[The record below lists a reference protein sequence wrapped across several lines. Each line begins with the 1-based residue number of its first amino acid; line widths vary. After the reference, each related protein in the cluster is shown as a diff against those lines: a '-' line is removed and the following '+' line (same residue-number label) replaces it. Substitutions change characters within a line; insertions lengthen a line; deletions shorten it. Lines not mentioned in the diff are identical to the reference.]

1 MNLWVLDN
9 AFKGL
14 YLIDTYKSVI
24 WTESYRGYGDFEL
37 YVPLNDRLIEIMTFI
52 RDQRRK
58 EFDTY
63 LISTES
69 DQVMIIEEIE
79 ISTFYDNLT
88 NMGRLIKFSGR
99 SLESILERRIVW
111 RQTIFNGDFQN
122 AVERLL
128 NENVIS
134 PEIAERK
141 IPGFIFVKSTDP
153 RITSL
158 KADTQFTGDNLY
170 EAINDLCEPK
180 EVGFIVRLTE
190 NNQFAFQLYIGDDR
204 SYDQTENP
212 YVIFSPKY
220 ENLVNSN
227 FLENVKE
234 LKTVTLV
241 MGEDEGTTRRT
252 YTVGTGSGLSRRE
265 LYTDARDIQSEY
277 YDDDGEK
284 HLVPDDEYNASLKE
298 RGEKDLTDY
307 KFIQTF
313 EGEVEALTMF
323 VYGKDFFK
331 GDIVQVETEYGVESK
346 MRVIQM
352 VRTQDEDGIN
362 AYPVFDIIDGKE
374 E

>member
-1 MNLWVLDN
+1 MNIWLLDN
-9 AFKGL
+9 TFTSIYLLDTFKS
-14 YLIDTYKSVI
+14 II

-37 YVPLNDRLIEIMTFI
+37 YIPLNNKMIEIMSFI
-52 RDQRRK
+52 RNQRVK
-58 EFDTY
+58 ELDTY

-88 NMGRLIKFSGR
+88 NMGRLIKLSGR
-99 SLESILERRIVW
+99 SLESILDRRIVW
-111 RQTIFNGDFQN
+111 KQTIFNGDFQN
-122 AVERLL
+122 AIERLL
-128 NENVIS
+128 NENLIS
-134 PEIAERK
+134 PEIKDRK
-141 IPGFIFVKSTDP
+141 IPGFIFVRSTDP
-153 RITSL
+153 RIKEL

-180 EVGFIVRLTE
+180 DVGFIVRLTE
-190 NNQFAFQLYIGDDR
+190 SNQFAFQLYIGEDR
-204 SYDQTENP
+204 SYDQTKNT
-212 YVIFSPKY
+212 YVIFSTKY

-227 FLENVKE
+227 FLEDVKE
-234 LKTVTLV
+234 LKNVTLV

-252 YTVGTGSGLSRRE
+252 YTVGSSSGLARRE

-277 YDDDGEK
+277 YDDEGEQ
-284 HLVPDDEYNASLKE
+284 HTVSDEEYNASLKE
-298 RGEKDLTDY
+298 RGEKDLTDW

-331 GDIVQVETEYGVESK
+331 GDIVQVETDYGIQSK

-352 VRTQDEDGIN
+352 VRTQDENGIS

-374 E
+374 D